1 MEQVGD
7 HTEDVGRDRDREEAR
22 RLLRLSMGESV
33 QVLAEKWWRQIS
45 ESFYRKNSSDL
56 MMN

>member
-1 MEQVGD
+1 MEQVGG

-45 ESFYRKNSSDL
+45 ESFYRKNS
-56 MMN
+56 

>member
-1 MEQVGD
+1 MEQVGG
-7 HTEDVGRDRDREEAR
+7 HTEDVSRDRDREEAR

-45 ESFYRKNSSDL
+45 ESFYRKNS
-56 MMN
+56 